1 MALFT
6 DGEPLDV
13 SKLNDIASQLDSLK
27 AQVAIMS
34 SAYNAAN
41 KNKVP
46 TIPVIETGSIRIDMD
61 KAGTI
66 TRDIDF
72 NASGAFNLS
81 SEVPKIVASPRSEL
95 KEKQYVSISIMKVTT
110 NPQIRVTSNDK
121 LSNFLIDWIA
131 IYQREVPAL

>member
-27 AQVAIMS
+27 AQVAIMT

-61 KAGTI
+61 KAGTV
-66 TRDIDF
+66 TKDIDF
-72 NASGAFNLS
+72 NTSGAFDLS
-81 SEVPKIVASPRSEL
+81 SEVPKLVASARSGL
-95 KEKQYVSISIMKVTT
+95 NSKQYVSISVTNLT
-110 NPQIRVTSNDK
+110 KSPKIVVTSNDK
-121 LSNFLIDWIA
+121 LSNFLVDWIA